1 MITAQDLQKSFGET
15 KAVDAVSFSVRKGEL
30 CGLLG
35 PNGAG
40 KSTIFKMLMG
50 LLKPDAGLFRIGE
63 KTILYSDTEYKSKV
77 GYAPESPVF
86 YEYLTG
92 QQFLEFIAAAKAIPI
107 EKRQADIDHWLAFF
121 DLRTKSDE
129 LVNNY
134 SQGMRRK
141 LSLSAAFLGKPE
153 ILILDE
159 ATNGLDPESS
169 YKAKKYFREFCSNGG
184 TILFS
189 THIIEIVEHL
199 CDRIIIL
206 HKGKKLKELERNDWQ
221 DLRKTGSSLEHEFI
235 HLVQA
240 GNPSAAL

>member
-1 MITAQDLQKSFGET
+1 MIDVQNLQKYFGET
-15 KAVDAVSFSVRKGEL
+15 RAVDAVSFSVKQGEL

-50 LLKPDAGLFRIGE
+50 LIKPDTGVFRIAGE
-63 KTILYSDTEYKSKV
+63 MISYSETSYKSKI
-77 GYAPESPVF
+77 GYAPENPVF

-92 QQFLEFIAAAKAIPI
+92 MQFLQFVTAAKAIPYK
-107 EKRQADIDHWLAFF
+107 KRQADIDHWMAFF
-121 DLRTKSDE
+121 DLTAKTDE

-141 LSLSAAFLGKPE
+141 LSLSAALLGEPK

-169 YKAKKYFREFCSNGG
+169 FKIKKYFREFCSNGG

-199 CDRIIIL
+199 CDRIIVL
-206 HKGKKLKELERNDWQ
+206 HKGEKLKELQRTDWEG
-221 DLRKTGSSLEHEFI
+221 LRKSGSSLEQEFI
-235 HLVQA
+235 HLVQKA
-240 GNPSAAL
+240 V

>member
-1 MITAQDLQKSFGET
+1 MITARDLQKFFGEI
-15 KAVDAVSFSVRKGEL
+15 KAVDTVSFSVRKGEL

-40 KSTIFKMLMG
+40 KSTIFKMFMG
-50 LLKPDAGLFRIGE
+50 LLKPDAGIFRIAE
-63 KTILYSDTEYKSKV
+63 KTISYGETAFKSKV
-77 GYAPESPVF
+77 GYAPETPVF

-92 QQFLEFIAAAKAIPI
+92 QQFLEFVAAAKAIPI
-107 EKRQADIDHWLAFF
+107 EERQADIDHWLSFF

-141 LSLSAAFLGKPE
+141 LSLSTAFLGKPE

-169 YKAKKYFREFCSNGG
+169 YKVKEYFREFCSNGG

-206 HKGKKLKELERNDWQ
+206 HKGKKLKELQRNDWEG
-221 DLRKTGSSLEHEFI
+221 LRKAGSSLEHEFI
-235 HLVQA
+235 HLVQS
-240 GNPSAAL
+240 GKPSTAL